1 MEKIHF
7 LSREFVLYLL
17 KTDVHHLNNH
27 WSPYY
32 LHCSPCIA
40 NFSVVLK
47 LDSEHY
53 NLEEKFLLQRTNLY
67 KPEMR
72 NVGSTKKILN
82 ETYQYFNTLDC
93 NTVRKLYN
101 IYILDFILF
110 EYEPFQFLKECLV

>member
-1 MEKIHF
+1 
-7 LSREFVLYLL
+7 
-17 KTDVHHLNNH
+17 
-27 WSPYY
+27 
-32 LHCSPCIA
+32 
-40 NFSVVLK
+40 
-47 LDSEHY
+47 
-53 NLEEKFLLQRTNLY
+53 LEEKFLLQRTNLY

-110 EYEPFQFLKECLV
+110 EYEPFQFSKECLV